1 MKRKKGFQHQKTW
14 DFTKMCVKLLIHL
27 LSTSDGWIFIM
38 IYRYLSVI
46 LDITWD
52 FTWDRYLLLSIVMDI
67 VMDEGSIVI
76 YLNIRSDSNI

>member
-1 MKRKKGFQHQKTW
+1 MVIGHQPTTGGPILNETKEGFQHQKTW
-14 DFTKMCVKLLIHL
+14 GFTKMCVKLLIHV

-67 VMDEGSIVI
+67 VMDE
-76 YLNIRSDSNI
+76 